1 MAAAGR
7 AGVST
12 YGGTDANGAP
22 DVDVTQQAAAVSE
35 RVVVCGL
42 GPAGRAVASRCL
54 ARGLTVTVV
63 DPVPARHWTAT
74 YAAWADELP
83 DWLDPAVV
91 AASIERP
98 VVWGRR
104 RHDVDRRY
112 VVFDS
117 ERLRA
122 SLDIDAAT
130 VLTDRAIELGRD
142 SVVCASGTVLT
153 ADRVIDARGVARSP
167 ALAEQTAYGVFLGPE
182 RTEGIEPVFMDWRR
196 DNGTKDDAPPSFL
209 YAVPLGG
216 GTMLLEETCLAGRPA
231 LSTGELRDR
240 LIHRLRSRGIEL
252 DGDETVER
260 VRFPVQGGHHGR
272 HRFGAAG
279 GFTHPATGYSVAA
292 ALAAADAVAADS
304 PVHPLRTRAVAELRA
319 AGLRALL
326 AMPPHEVPEFFDA
339 FFTLPT
345 ARQRAYLSGRS
356 DLSGTL
362 AAMGSLFTAVP
373 PRLRRPLVLP
383 ARVDEGR

>member
-1 MAAAGR
+1 MNG
-7 AGVST
+7 S
-12 YGGTDANGAP
+12 TDA
-22 DVDVTQQAAAVSE
+22 DLTRRAAVSE

-63 DPVPARHWTAT
+63 DPVPLRRWTAT

-83 DWLDPAVV
+83 DWLDPRVV
-91 AASIERP
+91 AATVDRP
-98 VVWGRR
+98 IVWGYR
-104 RHDVDRRY
+104 RHEVDRRY
-112 VVFDS
+112 VVFDT

-122 SLDIDAAT
+122 SLNIDGAT
-130 VLTDRAIELGRD
+130 VLADRVTELGRD
-142 SVVCASGTVLT
+142 SVVCASGTVLG

-167 ALAEQTAYGVFLGPE
+167 ALAEQTAYGVVLGPE
-182 RTEGIEPVFMDWRR
+182 RTEGIEPAFMDWRR
-196 DNGTKDDAPPSFL
+196 DNGATTDAPPSFL
-209 YAVPLGG
+209 YVVPLGG
-216 GTMLLEETCLAGRPA
+216 GAMLLEETCLAGRPA
-231 LSTGELRDR
+231 LSTRELRDR
-240 LIHRLRSRGIEL
+240 LVHRLRSRGIEL

-260 VRFPVQGGHHGR
+260 VRFPVQGGHQGR

-304 PVHPLRTRAVAELRA
+304 PVHPLRTRAVAALRA

-326 AMPPHEVPEFFDA
+326 AMPPRDMPEFFDA
-339 FFTLPT
+339 FFTLPP

-356 DLSGTL
+356 DLAGTL
-362 AAMGSLFTAVP
+362 AAMGSLFAAVP
-373 PRLRRPLVLP
+373 SHLRRPLVLP
-383 ARVDEGR
+383 ARTTGVPPEPDR